1 MKKKYLRFWE
11 IGLVFAGI
19 MVLFSMKAIAVG
31 TLITISSATYDSGD
45 FDYAQ
50 AVAIDSNDN
59 IIVAGYTDVS
69 FNYDWFTIK
78 YNQNLV
84 VVSSISYNSGDFDY
98 PKAVAIDSNDNIIV
112 TGKKGSGNYYFTIK
126 YDRNLVVVSSVS
138 YDSGGNDYAQAV
150 AIDSND
156 NIIVAGYTND
166 GVTSD
171 WFIIK
176 YDRNLV
182 VVSSVSYDSGRND
195 YAQGVAIDSN
205 NNIIVAGYTN
215 DVFTSDWFTIK
226 YNQNLVVVS
235 SVSYVNGISWDCAQA
250 VAIDSSDNI
259 IVAGYNHNVS
269 GSDCFTIKYNSSL
282 LVLSSVTYN
291 GSTDGF
297 DSAYAVA
304 VENNGNIIVTG
315 YSDYGFYSD
324 WFTVKYNQNLVA
336 LSSATCNGSA
346 DYSDRGYG
354 VVVDSNNNIIVT
366 GCRANVSNYDCF
378 TIKYNGSP
386 MISSIFPV
394 YCKRG
399 KTLDIT
405 INGLN
410 FYPGVGVTFSGDGI
424 TVNSVV
430 FVNSTQLQANITIN
444 EGASP
449 GMRNITVTNTDEVRE
464 IILAAFEVRAL
475 EMGEVGVK
483 ILGGEKGY
491 ANPAKGEK
499 VTIYFKSASAGE
511 IKIKIYTL
519 KGQLVCKKSK
529 ETTGEE
535 DFIIWNCKNSEGT
548 VVSSGIYVIY
558 IDAPGIDITKKIAIL
573 K

>member
-19 MVLFSMKAIAVG
+19 MVLFSMKATAVG

-50 AVAIDSNDN
+50 GVAIDSNDN

-84 VVSSISYNSGDFDY
+84 AVSSISYNSGDSDY
-98 PKAVAIDSNDNIIV
+98 AQGVAIDSNDNIIV
-112 TGKKGSGNYYFTIK
+112 TGKKGSGYSYFT
-126 YDRNLVVVSSVS
+126 
-138 YDSGGNDYAQAV
+138 
-150 AIDSND
+150 
-156 NIIVAGYTND
+156 
-166 GVTSD
+166 
-171 WFIIK
+171 IK

-195 YAQGVAIDSN
+195 YARGVAIDSNDNIIVTGYTDVSFNYDWFTIKYNQNLVAVSSVSYDSGGNDYAQGVAIDSN
-205 NNIIVAGYTN
+205 DNIIVAGHTN
-215 DVFTSDWFTIK
+215 DYFTSDWLIIK

-235 SVSYVNGISWDCAQA
+235 SVSYDKGISWDCARGVA
-250 VAIDSSDNI
+250 VDNNDNI
-259 IVAGYNHNVS
+259 IVAGYNNNI
-269 GSDCFTIKYNSSL
+269 SDCFTIKYDSNL
-282 LVLSSVTYN
+282 LVLSSATYN
-291 GSTDGF
+291 GPTDGS
-297 DSAYAVA
+297 DSAHAVA
-304 VENNGNIIVTG
+304 VDNDGNIIVTG
-315 YSDYGFYSD
+315 YSDDGFYYD
-324 WFTVKYNQNLVA
+324 WFTIKYNQNLMT
-336 LSSATCNGSA
+336 LSSATCNGPA
-346 DYSDRGYG
+346 NYSDRGYG
-354 VVVDSNNNIIVT
+354 VVVDSSNNIIVT
-366 GCRANVSNYDCF
+366 GYNTNVSNRDCF

-386 MISSIFPV
+386 MISSVFPA

-399 KTLDIT
+399 KTLDVT

-424 TVNSVV
+424 TVNSVL
-430 FVNSTQLQANITIN
+430 FVSATRLKANITIN

-449 GMRNITVTNTDEVRE
+449 GMRNITVTNTDEVRG
-464 IILAAFEVRAL
+464 IIRAAFEVRAL
-475 EMGEVGVK
+475 EMVEVGVK
-483 ILGGEKGY
+483 IQGGEKGY
-491 ANPAKGEK
+491 ANPAKGEE

-519 KGQLVCKKSK
+519 KGQLICKKSK
-529 ETTGEE
+529 ETYGEE
-535 DFIIWNCKNSEGT
+535 DSIVWDCKNSDGT

-558 IDAPGIDITKKIAIL
+558 IDAPGIKTTKKIAIL